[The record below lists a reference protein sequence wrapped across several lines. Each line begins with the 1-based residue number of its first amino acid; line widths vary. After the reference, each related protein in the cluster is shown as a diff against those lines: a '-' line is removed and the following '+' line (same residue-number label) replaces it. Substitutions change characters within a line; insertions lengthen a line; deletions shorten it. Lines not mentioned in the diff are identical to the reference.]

1 MKKFKSICEADT
13 RVNVKGTKSNYAV
26 WRFIKN
32 IGRGTFLDRVST
44 LGTGIIGED
53 FLKVAKKIFEDNI
66 TVYSKTG
73 EKLAINPNLDEDF
86 SRAIF
91 VSKDPKIEIGFD
103 EFFAITEN
111 KKFQGHDYNIVTKTI
126 NKAAQPVMRKIKIQP
141 FDELYDW
148 LEDLDK
154 ELAPTCKKAG
164 ESIYTPAELL
174 TGYIGY
180 EIDDAIHKMDKKF
193 RAYDFDKTYE
203 YDPVWLFSKMFW
215 DSDRNDYYIDG
226 VVRKA
231 CSKYFKD
238 SGGYF
243 YLGDL
248 SDEEWAKAIN
258 KVFYKRD
265 KIISKWEKSE
275 SKIISEMLE
284 KGLEAGAKELVN
296 ILKET
301 GLFGKT
307 FLAVKNPGH
316 WKETEAGWKG
326 EGEYALVEIKDKSEI
341 EELTRKFEQKY
352 DDEHEKS
359 LERLRSDRD
368 DISTPSGWAKHFGT
382 AHDF

>member
-32 IGRGTFLDRVST
+32 IGSGTFLDRQST

-73 EKLAINPNLDEDF
+73 EKIAINPNLDEDF
-86 SRAIF
+86 SRPIF

-111 KKFQGHDYNIVTKTI
+111 KKFQGHDYNCVIKAI

-226 VVRKA
+226 VFRKG

-243 YLGDL
+243 YLGKL

-316 WKETEAGWKG
+316 WKETEPGWKG

-352 DDEHEKS
+352 DDEHEKA
-359 LERLRSDRD
+359 LERWRSDD